1 MARSSS
7 TMSAPAG
14 VQRLVHTSARLQ
26 AEAARQA
33 RKNAKPARAS
43 MPVSQDTEKA
53 PVPVSM
59 WDHPLYRIAN
69 RKPHQAMPS
78 TAGDTSAPGSEIR
91 RPTMTQ
97 RQTYRAM
104 MLDFRAHAPTII
116 GGAQKP
122 TVRYAPPIAVPAD
135 AKISGKSTASLRDRL
150 KQLKDLHKEQVSKGN
165 YAPYLPKASLH
176 DQRLHSAEATKSP
189 ENRAIIN
196 ADQAMS
202 ANTSMHP
209 IARRFIIERL
219 GSQLKVPC

>member
-7 TMSAPAG
+7 TMSAPASA
-14 VQRLVHTSARLQ
+14 QRLVHTSVRLQ
-26 AEAARQA
+26 AEAGRQA

-43 MPVSQDTEKA
+43 MAVSQDSEQA
-53 PVPVSM
+53 PVPVSL
-59 WDHPLYRIAN
+59 WDHPLYRVAN

-97 RQTYRAM
+97 GQTYRAM
-104 MLDFRAHAPTII
+104 MLDFRANAPTVL

-135 AKISGKSTASLRDRL
+135 AKISGTSTASLRDRL
-150 KQLKDLHKEQVSKGN
+150 RQLKDLHKEQVSKGD

-176 DQRLHSAEATKSP
+176 DQRLHSAEATKTP
-189 ENRAIIN
+189 ESRAVVI

>member
-1 MARSSS
+1 MS
-7 TMSAPAG
+7 TPAG
-14 VQRLVHTSARLQ
+14 AQRFLHTSARLQ
-26 AEAARQA
+26 AEAGRQA
-33 RKNAKPARAS
+33 HKYAKPSRVS
-43 MPVSQDTEKA
+43 MPVSQDSEQA
-53 PVPVSM
+53 PVPVSL

-78 TAGDTSAPGSEIR
+78 TAGDTSGPGSEIR
-91 RPTMTQ
+91 RPTMSQ

-104 MLDFRAHAPTII
+104 MLDFRANAPTVL

-135 AKISGKSTASLRDRL
+135 AKISGTSTASLRDRL
-150 KQLKDLHKEQVSKGN
+150 KQLKDLHKEQVSKGD

-176 DQRLHSAEATKSP
+176 DQRLRSAEATKSP
-189 ENRAIIN
+189 ESRAIVI
-196 ADQAMS
+196 ADQALS